1 MLKLRDWL
9 LEKKKTKGYYT
20 FLIVYSLTQ
29 QGTCRLPILNAIMV
43 CDYFRPEA
51 LLGTNFMNHVSISAE
66 IGGFLVMASRA
77 HLAYVC

>member
-1 MLKLRDWL
+1 MLTHVYSAKIEGLAF
-9 LEKKKTKGYYT
+9 EKKTPKGYYA

-29 QGTCRLPILNAIMV
+29 QGTCRSPILNAIVV

-66 IGGFLVMASRA
+66 IGGF
-77 HLAYVC
+77 